1 MSNKILFLATRE
13 LPLERIMEIQTVR
26 EMGYEVIMVSNNP
39 TVYNSYNFN
48 HNFQAPLI
56 EIDKSVPIILN
67 YLKDNEITI
76 SGVIAW
82 QDGEEEL
89 ASHLTKHLNL
99 PSCPIEAN
107 KKARNKAETRA
118 LLETLEGN
126 YNPSYE
132 FVTDAD
138 SFKKG
143 LAKIGK
149 QCMLKL
155 AGNSGGRGIL
165 SVNPDANP
173 DEVWSKFISDND
185 SSQGGIYEC
194 YRDSIILEEKLV
206 GSEHSISG
214 AIANGKVVI
223 FAINDKRIDL
233 DTQLQYQNTTPSHL
247 SDELHQKIEKMTVDV
262 MSATGINWRGFH
274 LDFMVT
280 NSGLKILEL
289 GARLGGECINSHIIP
304 LASYGQLK
312 PYREIINIIQG
323 KSTLKETNYSQKFSR
338 KVASRVI
345 APPKAG
351 YITNI
356 SGFEKLCNSPYTRH
370 FIQLKGIGDL
380 MIPANEAYEQYKV
393 AYVIAEC
400 GLDEDI
406 DAILDE
412 MIKDVSITIK
422 PKD

>member
-1 MSNKILFLATRE
+1 MSSKILFLATRE
-13 LPLERIMEIQTVR
+13 LPLERILEIQTAQ
-26 EMGYEVIMVSNNP
+26 EMDYEVIMVSNNP
-39 TVYNSYNFN
+39 KIYESYNFT

-56 EIDKSVPIILN
+56 EIDKAVPIILD
-67 YLKDNEITI
+67 YLTSNALTI

-89 ASHLTKHLNL
+89 AAQLTKDLNL

-107 KKARNKAETRA
+107 KKARNKAETR
-118 LLETLEGN
+118 LLLKTLEGN
-126 YNPSYE
+126 YNPYHE
-132 FVTDAD
+132 FVNDVD
-138 SFKKG
+138 SFKKAF
-143 LAKIGK
+143 LEIGSN
-149 QCMLKL
+149 CMLKL
-155 AGNSGGRGIL
+155 AGNSGGRGVA
-165 SVNPDANP
+165 SVYLDDNL
-173 DEVWSKFISDND
+173 DEVWDKFITAND

-194 YRDSIILEEKLV
+194 YRDSIILEEKVV

-214 AIANGKVVI
+214 VIIDGKVII

-233 DTQLQYQNTTPSHL
+233 PTQLQYQNTTPSAL
-247 SDELHQKIEKMTVDV
+247 SKEMHEKVEKMTIDV
-262 MSATGINWRGFH
+262 MSATGVNWRGFH

-280 NSGLKILEL
+280 ENGLKILEL

-304 LASYGQLK
+304 LASHGHLK
-312 PYREIINIIQG
+312 PYTEIMNVIQG
-323 KSTLKETNYSQKFSR
+323 KSTLTETNYSQKFVR

-351 YITNI
+351 YITAI

-380 MIPANEAYEQYKV
+380 MIPPTDAYEQYKV
-393 AYVIAEC
+393 AYIIVETR
-400 GLDEDI
+400 LDEDI

-412 MIKDVSITIK
+412 MIQDVIIEIE
-422 PKD
+422 PKG